1 MHISRR
7 TVCRADKRL
16 RRICRIYSSI
26 FRNFTA
32 PLRYI
37 GAALSFFRLVVV
49 FICADIVFRL
59 IIRL

>member
-1 MHISRR
+1 MNISRR
-7 TVCRADKRL
+7 TVYRADKRL

-26 FRNFTA
+26 CRNFTA

-37 GAALSFFRLVVV
+37 GAALSFFRLVAV
-49 FICADIVFRL
+49 FICADIMFRL